1 MKSSRICRVA
11 SCNISLTLVEERNIE
26 TLGSK
31 LKRSETL
38 VRKVRLT
45 LKTSKSI
52 NKIDMQ
58 NLLGMKIEEELL
70 DPKICAQPI

>member
-1 MKSSRICRVA
+1 
-11 SCNISLTLVEERNIE
+11 LTLVEERNIE